1 MNNEI
6 CINNSDEL
14 EFVLFCIESVAKKLN
29 VGAERVFEALSKKS
43 DILQSY
49 IIPGY
54 DILHTQ
60 GKEYIVED
68 ILSVMKE
75 KGVFI

>member
-1 MNNEI
+1 MAEKAG
-6 CINNSDEL
+6 
-14 EFVLFCIESVAKKLN
+14 VGAKK
-29 VGAERVFEALSKKS
+29 VYDALAKKS
-43 DILQSY
+43 NILQNY
-49 IIPGY
+49 IVPCY

-75 KGVFI
+75 KGVYI